1 MEKRYKLAEAK
12 AKFSEVIRAAKAG
25 ERVVLV
31 ERNEPILVFMPYQ
44 LSLQP
49 EAALDQL
56 ANSGRLSL
64 AEAPILSLKRSAAA
78 TTKPGGLKRFLK
90 DRSRW

>member
-44 LSLQP
+44 SSLQP
-49 EAALDQL
+49 EAVLAQL
-56 ANSGRLSL
+56 ASSGRLVES
-64 AEAPILSLKRSAAA
+64 EAPLSTLRRAVKG
-78 TTKPGGLKRFLK
+78 KPGGLKRFLK

>member
-25 ERVVLV
+25 EKVVLV

-44 LSLQP
+44 SSLQP
-49 EAALDQL
+49 EAVLAQL
-56 ANSGRLSL
+56 ASSGKLRE
-64 AEAPILSLKRSAAA
+64 AEAPISTIKRA
-78 TTKPGGLKRFLK
+78 TKSKPGALKRFLK